1 MAELAYALD
10 LKSNALIGLEG
21 SSPSG
26 AIKRNTRDLKYLNKM
41 HKKLAK
47 RGNAS
52 SQIVASMAFLG
63 KPMYE
68 SFAAGLLSMGAIHAP
83 IEKACM
89 LFNEDNWTE
98 ILAEL
103 HANRKRVPGFG
114 SAFCKKEDPIIEE
127 ALGYLPTAIIQRVE
141 KLTEDVNQ
149 LFHTNLHPNA
159 ALATA
164 AYAYA
169 NDIPP
174 TEAQY
179 LVLQGRLGVWR
190 DIYLTNRKD
199 VL

>member
-1 MAELAYALD
+1 MD
-10 LKSNALIGLEG
+10 LKH
-21 SSPSG
+21 
-26 AIKRNTRDLKYLNKM
+26 LNKM

-68 SFAAGLLSMGAIHAP
+68 SFAAGLLSMGNIHAP
-83 IEKACM
+83 IEKACRF
-89 LFNEDNWTE
+89 FNNPRWEEVLLDLS
-98 ILAEL
+98 I
-103 HANRKRVPGFG
+103 RGKRVPGFG

-127 ALGYLPTAIIQRVE
+127 AIGHLPVAIIQKIE
-141 KLTEDVNQ
+141 TLTEAVHATFNP
-149 LFHTNLHPNA
+149 NLHPNA

-164 AYAYA
+164 AYALA

-179 LVLQGRLGVWR
+179 LVLQGRFGVWK

>member
-1 MAELAYALD
+1 M
-10 LKSNALIGLEG
+10 
-21 SSPSG
+21 
-26 AIKRNTRDLKYLNKM
+26 DLKYLNKM

-68 SFAAGLLSMGAIHAP
+68 SFAAGLLSMGNVHAP
-83 IEKACM
+83 IERACR
-89 LFNEDNWTE
+89 LFNRPDWPEA
-98 ILAEL
+98 LVEL
-103 HANRKRVPGFG
+103 STIGKRVPGFG

-127 ALGYLPTAIIQRVE
+127 ALGHLPMPIIQKIE
-141 KLTEDVNQ
+141 DMTEEVHL
-149 LFHTNLHPNA
+149 LFNPNLYPNA

-164 AYAYA
+164 AYAYV

-174 TEAQY
+174 TEALY
-179 LVLQGRLGVWR
+179 LVLQGRLGVWKN
-190 DIYLTNRKD
+190 IYLTNRRN

>member
-1 MAELAYALD
+1 
-10 LKSNALIGLEG
+10 
-21 SSPSG
+21 
-26 AIKRNTRDLKYLNKM
+26 M

-68 SFAAGLLSMGAIHAP
+68 SFAAGLLSMGNIHAP
-83 IEKACM
+83 IEKACRF
-89 LFNEDNWTE
+89 FNDPKWQEVLSD
-98 ILAEL
+98 LAI
-103 HANRKRVPGFG
+103 RGKRVPGFG
-114 SAFCKKEDPIIEE
+114 SAFCKNEDPIIEE
-127 ALGYLPTAIIQRVE
+127 ALGHLPITVIQRVE
-141 KLTEDVNQ
+141 QITEAVQ
-149 LFHTNLHPNA
+149 ATFHPSLHPNA

-179 LVLQGRLGVWR
+179 LVLQGRLGVWKS
-190 DIYLTNRKD
+190 IYLTNRKD
-199 VL
+199 IL